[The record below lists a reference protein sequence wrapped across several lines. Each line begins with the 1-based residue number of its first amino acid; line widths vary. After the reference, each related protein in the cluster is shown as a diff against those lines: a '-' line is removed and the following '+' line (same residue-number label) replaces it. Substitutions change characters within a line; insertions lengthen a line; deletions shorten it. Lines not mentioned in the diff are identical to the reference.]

1 MFQFK
6 NLAIRYK
13 LLLIVLAPLLLAL
26 FFIGSKLILLKESS
40 DQMSKSRDL
49 SILAMNANQLVHEI
63 QKERGMTAIFLSSQ
77 GTRFADKIKEQRKN
91 TDKLLSAYRK
101 SYSELS
107 YTLSSPEQKKLG
119 QSINQQ
125 LSDLSEIRNKIDAF
139 NIPLNEALA
148 KFTEK
153 NKNLL
158 DLNTQLS
165 LEVNDPDLS
174 RSATAY
180 VYFLQAK
187 ERAGIERAVIASIL
201 STSGEQSKLRKKAT
215 TLGIE
220 QEKFMELFK
229 SLASEKLINNAD
241 KHRDAQLWQNIQNV
255 RDAVSEGRVDNSVE
269 ASDWFNMAT
278 QRINLL
284 KKAELAI
291 ESDFQKMMSDKRN
304 SSQSAFYTILV
315 IAIAGITIAVLLC
328 SYTVKGITEQL
339 KTISAAMYQLGEK
352 SNLKAHAQSNSDDD
366 LGQLADSF
374 NAMVAQMRT
383 LIHNTK
389 EADSSLNKTV
399 STLENIS
406 EAVNEQVNSGLG
418 QTQMA
423 AVAMNQM
430 GSTVQEVAQNCAQAA
445 SQSDE
450 ANSSAESGNQML
462 QTVLSEMKQLS
473 NELSSTNE
481 VIQSLAEDSSEIGSI
496 LDVIR
501 GVAEQTNLLA
511 LNAAIEAARAGE
523 QGRGFAVVA
532 DEVRSLAS
540 KTQESTGQIQDN
552 IEKLQQGSSKAVSAI
567 SSSLELAESTA
578 NSLNNSSEN
587 IGIVI
592 RQISNLNKM
601 NVQIATATEEQSI
614 AVEDINKNV
623 QFIQEQYNKTS
634 SSLTSLNAATDEV
647 SDLSKNLSEN
657 VKQFQV

>member
-77 GTRFADKIKEQRKN
+77 GARFADKIKEQRQN
-91 TDKLLSAYRK
+91 TDKLLNAYRK

-107 YTLSSPEQKKLG
+107 YTLSNPEQKKLG
-119 QSINQQ
+119 RSINQQ
-125 LSDLSEIRNKIDAF
+125 LNDLSEIRNKIDAF

-165 LEVNDPDLS
+165 IEVNDPDLS

-241 KHRDAQLWQNIQNV
+241 KHRDAQLWQNIQSV
-255 RDAVSEGRVDNSVE
+255 RDAVSEGRADNSVE
-269 ASDWFNMAT
+269 ASDWFDMAT

-291 ESDFQKMMSDKRN
+291 ETDFQKMMSDKKD

-315 IAIAGITIAVLLC
+315 VAIAGITIAVLLC

-339 KTISAAMYQLGEK
+339 KTISSAMYQLGEK

-374 NAMVAQMRT
+374 NAMVAQMRS
-383 LIHNTK
+383 LINNTK

-418 QTQMA
+418 QTTMA
-423 AVAMNQM
+423 AVAMNEM

-445 SQSDE
+445 SQSEE
-450 ANSSAESGNQML
+450 ANNSAESGNQML
-462 QTVLSEMKQLS
+462 QTVLTEMKQLS
-473 NELSSTNE
+473 NELSSTNQ

-567 SSSLELAESTA
+567 SSSLELAENTA

-592 RQISNLNKM
+592 QQISNLNKM
-601 NVQIATATEEQSI
+601 NIQIATATEEQSI

-634 SSLTSLNAATDEV
+634 NSLTSLNAATDEV

>member
-77 GTRFADKIKEQRKN
+77 GNRFADKIKEQRKN
-91 TDKLLSAYRK
+91 TDKLLNVYRK

-125 LSDLSEIRNKIDAF
+125 LSDLPDIRNKIDSF
-139 NIPLNEALA
+139 NIPLPEALA

-165 LEVNDPDLS
+165 LELNEPDLS

-187 ERAGIERAVIASIL
+187 ERAGIERAVIASLL
-201 STSGEQSKLRKKAT
+201 SSSGEQIELRKRAT

-220 QEKFMELFK
+220 QEKFMELFRN
-229 SLASEKLINNAD
+229 LASQALLRNSE

-255 RDAVSEGRVDNSVE
+255 RDSISEGRTDSLVE

-291 ESDFQKMMSDKRN
+291 ENDFQKMMSQKKN
-304 SSQSAFYTILV
+304 SSQSAFYTILI
-315 IAIAGITIAVLLC
+315 IAIVGIAIAVLLC

-339 KTISAAMYQLGEK
+339 KTISSAMHQLGEK

-399 STLENIS
+399 NTLENIS

-430 GSTVQEVAQNCAQAA
+430 GSTVQEVAQNCSQAA
-445 SQSDE
+445 SQSEE
-450 ANSSAESGNQML
+450 ANNSAESGNQML

-473 NELSSTNE
+473 NELSSTNQ

-567 SSSLELAESTA
+567 SSSLELAENTA

-592 RQISNLNKM
+592 QQISNLNKM
-601 NVQIATATEEQSI
+601 NIQIATATEEQSI